1 MSSSFQDESSK
12 TRGHLKP
19 DLHTGG
25 AQKKVHC
32 LKAVLAMRSLLRDL
46 KSNPRR
52 HVQNVLLKYEP
63 HFKFIK
69 VVMQKQDQPRE
80 PSYVIDA

>member
-1 MSSSFQDESSK
+1 M
-12 TRGHLKP
+12 
-19 DLHTGG
+19 
-25 AQKKVHC
+25 
-32 LKAVLAMRSLLRDL
+32 LATRSLLRDL